1 MFAVRKGE
9 ASHQMGFHTFRVMS
23 ELSFNPELCRNESE
37 VESKLIVSYLLPK
50 LGYPPET
57 WHQEVSFGTIR
68 LDFLAFATQRLPF
81 VLDASSPLSVV
92 IEAKSPRQKLD
103 RHVRKFRRYL
113 TSLNIRYGL
122 LTNGKEL
129 RIYEKI
135 NDDIWLVFQCEGKT
149 VEAKI
154 EEIKAIIGKDS
165 LKTRPALE
173 SPAVLESQPNPLSSQ
188 PGVAHFWDEEPHPPT
203 GSERGFSMS
212 GKSFNHP
219 SGAQRY
225 QPISQQTFEEV
236 EAPQPA
242 PEPAPEPV
250 QLNPQPICEP
260 SSEVKRQNTVKII
273 AVYHNKGGVGKTTTV
288 VNLAAALRKKGKRVL
303 VIDLDSQANTTFAA
317 GLVKFDDEDLDDIK
331 DCNVRHVLS
340 SEDFYSISEVAK
352 KSQYN
357 DPEID
362 VVPSHI
368 TLMQYEN
375 ELNQVEY
382 SKLILLQKLK
392 DVAEQYDIVIID
404 TPPSL
409 NLYARIALITAD
421 YLIVPS
427 DLKPFANQGLV
438 NVKTFVKK
446 TNEFRRFI
454 GKNPVEIL
462 GVLPCKISTNAR
474 FREYTLPKHIE
485 IVPKRYDLKVMDTII
500 YQREDLSKC
509 LEQTVDVG
517 DLQIPDPRSVFDF
530 QPFGESAK
538 EFDQLAKEV
547 LKAIGL
553 AK

>member
-9 ASHQMGFHTFRVMS
+9 ASHRMGSHTLRVMS

-37 VESKLIVSYLLPK
+37 VESKLLVSYLLPK

-92 IEAKSPRQKLD
+92 MEAKSPRQKLD

-122 LTNGKEL
+122 LTNGKEI

-135 NDDIWLVFQCEGKT
+135 NDDIWLVFQCEGKE
-149 VEAKI
+149 VDGKI
-154 EEIKAIIGKDS
+154 DEIQAIIGRDS

-173 SPAVLESQPNPLSSQ
+173 SPALLAPQPKPL
-188 PGVAHFWDEEPHPPT
+188 
-203 GSERGFSMS
+203 
-212 GKSFNHP
+212 P
-219 SGAQRY
+219 S
-225 QPISQQTFEEV
+225 QPISHQTFEEV
-236 EAPQPA
+236 AASQPAPQPA
-242 PEPAPEPV
+242 
-250 QLNPQPICEP
+250 QLNPQPI
-260 SSEVKRQNTVKII
+260 SDTTSEVKRQHPVKII
-273 AVYHNKGGVGKTTTV
+273 GVYHNKGGVGKTTTV

-317 GLVKFDDEDLDDIK
+317 GLVKFEDEELDDIK
-331 DCNVRHVLS
+331 DCHVAHVLQ
-340 SEDFYSISEVAK
+340 SEDFYSIQEVAK
-352 KSQYN
+352 SSQYN

-368 TLMQYEN
+368 NLMQYED
-375 ELNQVEY
+375 ELNRLDY
-382 SKLILLQKLK
+382 SKLMLLKKLK
-392 DVAEQYDIVIID
+392 DVEEKYDIVIID

-421 YLIVPS
+421 YLIIPS

-454 GKNPVEIL
+454 SKQPIEIL

-474 FREYTLPKHIE
+474 FREYTLPRHIE
-485 IVPKRYDLKVMDTII
+485 LVPKRYDLKVMNTVI
-500 YQREDLSKC
+500 YQREELSKC
-509 LEQTVDVG
+509 MEQTLYVG
-517 DLQIPDPRSVFDF
+517 ELQIPDPRSVFDF
-530 QPFGESAK
+530 QPFGDSAK
-538 EFDQLAKEV
+538 EFEQLAKEV